1 MNTATRLA
9 AGLAALPLL
18 HACGSLP
25 TEPGDGPPPEA
36 VDVSDVP
43 EPVPRAEP
51 PSRYGNPD
59 SYEVFGETYRVMDS
73 SDGYRER
80 GHASWYGTKFH
91 GQRTSSGEPYD
102 MFALTA
108 AHKELPL
115 PTYVEVTNLD
125 NDRSLVVKV
134 NDRGPFHEGRIIDLS
149 YAAARRLGVYDTG
162 TAPVEVRALKP
173 EEETERESGQGETT
187 GADRD
192 QVMEVMEEDAGAD
205 GERSGPGPVYLQVGA
220 FREAGNASSLRRRLE
235 AAEGIGPV
243 AVREEAGVHRV
254 QVGPVSDR
262 KRARQIEQRIADL
275 GLSPVIIQAR

>member
-1 MNTATRLA
+1 MSTLGRWVV
-9 AGLAALPLL
+9 GLAALPLL

-25 TEPGDGPPPEA
+25 TEPGDGPPEKT
-36 VDVSDVP
+36 VDVSGVP

-59 SYEVFGETYRVMDS
+59 SYEVFGETYHVMDS

-108 AHKELPL
+108 AHKSLPL

-125 NDRSLVVKV
+125 NGRSLVVKV

-149 YAAARRLGVYDTG
+149 YAAARRLGVYATG
-162 TAPVEVRALKP
+162 TAPVEVRALNPAADEENP
-173 EEETERESGQGETT
+173 EE
-187 GADRD
+187 GATPEQRPDEL
-192 QVMEVMEEDAGAD
+192 MELVQNAGSV
-205 GERSGPGPVYLQVGA
+205 GERAEAGPVYLQVGA
-220 FREAGNASSLRRRLE
+220 FREADNATSLRRRLE
-235 AAEGIGPV
+235 AADGIGPV
-243 AVREEAGVHRV
+243 AIREEAGIHRV
-254 QVGPVSDR
+254 RVGPLDDR
-262 KRARQIEQRIADL
+262 GHARRLGQRIADL
-275 GLSPVIIQAR
+275 GLPPPVVVPSR